1 MAPAAADIRAAAAM
15 LSMILAGLKARNGLS
30 VIADFTHSEQARNR
44 SRARRDGIIDAS
56 QRRLFQA

>member
-1 MAPAAADIRAAAAM
+1 
-15 LSMILAGLKARNGLS
+15 MILAGLKARNGLS